1 MFKSE
6 LHLKYIFGTELFDLT
21 EPLIY
26 ETWGGTI
33 RETPIGFRTDG
44 HSYPDKLKYILGN
57 PVGSET
63 LPAAINHDHDRRDP
77 EIPDELADKWY
88 SQAMSDLGWNFKD
101 QKEKYGWMRA
111 ISRTFR
117 RKRNYLGVRIGSF
130 FNWFSKEG
138 RRDKKYGKIKVT
150 NNSD

>member
-1 MFKSE
+1 MPFKSD
-6 LHLKYIFGTELFDLT
+6 LVMKHVKGTELFDLT

-77 EIPDELADKWY
+77 AIPDELADMWY
-88 SQAMSDLGWNFKD
+88 SQAMSDLGWNFK
-101 QKEKYGWMRA
+101 EKNWK
-111 ISRTFR
+111 SFTRTFR
-117 RKRNYLGVRIGSF
+117 RKRNYFGVRLGSF